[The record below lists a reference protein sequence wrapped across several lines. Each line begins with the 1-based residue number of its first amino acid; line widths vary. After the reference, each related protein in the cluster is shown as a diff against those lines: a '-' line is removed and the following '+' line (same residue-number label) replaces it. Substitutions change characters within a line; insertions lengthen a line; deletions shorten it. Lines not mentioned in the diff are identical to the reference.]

1 MNTAASLLIATSSA
15 ILLVLGLAHLFFTF
29 RGPKLLPRDQALQS
43 RMQEVSPGITKQT
56 TMWRAWIG
64 FNASHSVGLVMF
76 GAVFGYLAI
85 FRESILFESSY
96 LRILG
101 FLVLGGYIL
110 LAKKYFFRTPYR
122 ASLLA
127 GVLYASAIA
136 LAASQ

>member
-1 MNTAASLLIATSSA
+1 MRVSA
-15 ILLVLGLAHLFFTF
+15 
-29 RGPKLLPRDQALQS
+29 D
-43 RMQEVSPGITKQT
+43 T
-56 TMWRAWIG
+56 TMLRTWIG